1 MMYPCQYRCHCITCG
16 ALQGKMQDISGELKY
31 ILRQVLVLNVVN
43 HLVLVET
50 SSLLSS
56 SLPVLT

>member
-1 MMYPCQYRCHCITCG
+1 MMYPCQDRCHCIMCG

>member
-1 MMYPCQYRCHCITCG
+1 MCG

>member
-1 MMYPCQYRCHCITCG
+1 MSLDVTCG

-43 HLVLVET
+43 HLVLVAT

>member
-1 MMYPCQYRCHCITCG
+1 MYPCQDRCHCIMCG
-16 ALQGKMQDISGELKY
+16 ALQGKMQDLSNELKY
-31 ILRQVLVLNVVN
+31 ILRPVLVLNVVN
-43 HLVLVET
+43 QLVLVEI